1 MVTSEREI
9 MEFIEEYD
17 VKFIRL
23 AFFDLLGNQK
33 NISIMQQ
40 EAGTGVCARSE
51 FLTLVQSAVF
61 TLCSARAG
69 SHTSDFVFVFS
80 GIFQL

>member
-23 AFFDLLGNQK
+23 AF
-33 NISIMQQ
+33 SICLATKKYIHHAPGA
-40 EAGTGVCARSE
+40 EAGICPWLE
-51 FLTLVQSAVF
+51 L
-61 TLCSARAG
+61 
-69 SHTSDFVFVFS
+69 
-80 GIFQL
+80 

>member
-23 AFFDLLGNQK
+23 AFLDVYKRQWQWRSVQILLLFRA
-33 NISIMQQ
+33 IT
-40 EAGTGVCARSE
+40 AGMRN
-51 FLTLVQSAVF
+51 
-61 TLCSARAG
+61 
-69 SHTSDFVFVFS
+69 
-80 GIFQL
+80 